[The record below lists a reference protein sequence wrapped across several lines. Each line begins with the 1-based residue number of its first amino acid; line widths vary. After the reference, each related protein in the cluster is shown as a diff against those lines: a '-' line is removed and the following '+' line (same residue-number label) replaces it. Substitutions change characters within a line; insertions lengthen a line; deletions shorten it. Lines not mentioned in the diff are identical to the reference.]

1 MGSEGLSQMIANEV
15 SSSGFM
21 PDFAYQMSVTIW
33 FEPPTYRLRADC
45 YYCPKYALKHIFQA
59 ELRAHVIVFKE
70 ILSYLKVFGLSKRYN

>member
-33 FEPPTYRLRADC
+33 FEPPTYRLRA
-45 YYCPKYALKHIFQA
+45 
-59 ELRAHVIVFKE
+59 E